1 MHVSFIV
8 HSHLKIPNILHIQ
21 IKLENKDVLDE

>member
-8 HSHLKIPNILHIQ
+8 HSHQQIPNILHKL
-21 IKLENKDVLDE
+21 IKYENNDVLDE